1 MDNVVAHA
9 VSVLRHDGIIV
20 YPTDTVYG
28 LGADALSEIAVH
40 RVYLI
45 KNREISNPTSIAVSD
60 ADMMRAVAIVDE
72 IAEEFIDRF
81 MPGPVTAVV
90 KMKRSLPP
98 VLGGGAD
105 LIGIRMPDCAVT
117 LRIIEELDAPI
128 TATSA
133 NPAGEIAPCHP
144 ADVTVERDY
153 LVDGGELPGTPST
166 VADLVNMRVIREG
179 VLCEEV
185 AAFLATFQ

>member
-1 MDNVVAHA
+1 MDDVVAHA
-9 VSVLRHDGIIV
+9 VSVLKHDGIIV

-28 LGADALSEIAVH
+28 LGADAFSEIAVH

-45 KNREISNPTSIAVSD
+45 KNREISKPTSIAVSD

-81 MPGPVTAVV
+81 MPGPVTAVLR
-90 KMKRSLPP
+90 MKRCLPP
-98 VLGGGAD
+98 VLGGGAG
-105 LIGIRMPDCAVT
+105 LIGIRMPNCEVT

-133 NPAGEIAPCHP
+133 NRAGENAPSRP
-144 ADVTVERDY
+144 ADVAVPRDY

-179 VLCEEV
+179 LLCKEV